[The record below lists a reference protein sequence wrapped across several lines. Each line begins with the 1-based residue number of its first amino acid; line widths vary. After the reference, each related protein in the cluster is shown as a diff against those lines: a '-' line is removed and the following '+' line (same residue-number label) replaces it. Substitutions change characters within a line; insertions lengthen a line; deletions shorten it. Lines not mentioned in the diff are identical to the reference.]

1 MKAESILHCAIVA
14 MTDDDDFDDGETPY
28 YPSVIEQ
35 ARELVNQ
42 ALEQLDSVNLGP
54 MIEKLKG
61 HAEKRESDRGPDYPG
76 VREPRVE
83 YRVS

>member
-1 MKAESILHCAIVA
+1 MRDHC
-14 MTDDDDFDDGETPY
+14 DDDFDDGETPY

-35 ARELVNQ
+35 ARDLVNQ
-42 ALEQLDSVNLGP
+42 ALEQLDSVYLGP
-54 MIEKLKG
+54 MIEKLK
-61 HAEKRESDRGPDYPG
+61 AQAQTRENERGTGYEG